1 MALIYVY
8 IFYLRTFC
16 LQVGMYILY
25 LAKIYY
31 IRAFIVV
38 VLQRILLLF
47 VHSHTGPA
55 GNRLCTCYSLLDN
68 APLYVCTLYYLLLV
82 HNTFFHI
89 TYKNSARNYF
99 LLYLTRGEG
108 VLDSERA
115 PAPLSRPIG
124 TQRHERQTH

>member
-8 IFYLRTFC
+8 IFYLRKFC

-31 IRAFIVV
+31 
-38 VLQRILLLF
+38 VLLYSSSTTENLVANR
-47 VHSHTGPA
+47 SHTGPA